1 MELRLVSAK
10 SCPFVQRSVI
20 LLEEKGSPYD
30 VSYVDLDNKPQW
42 FLKQSPRGKV
52 PVLVV
57 DGTVL
62 FESQAI
68 CEFLDET
75 QGNRRL
81 MPDDA
86 LLRARDRAWFAFAG
100 EELFG
105 PQYRL
110 MLTDDEG
117 TYRML
122 RGQLKDRLARLE
134 SEKPGLWLSGNGDE
148 FGLADV
154 AVAPFFTRVR
164 LLERW
169 TGETWLSSLPRLQE
183 WSAALLER
191 ASVAH
196 SVPPDFEQ
204 EIQRMMRQHNA
215 YALNQ

>member
-134 SEKPGLWLSGNGDE
+134 SEKPGLWLS
-148 FGLADV
+148 
-154 AVAPFFTRVR
+154 
-164 LLERW
+164 
-169 TGETWLSSLPRLQE
+169 
-183 WSAALLER
+183 
-191 ASVAH
+191 
-196 SVPPDFEQ
+196 
-204 EIQRMMRQHNA
+204 
-215 YALNQ
+215 